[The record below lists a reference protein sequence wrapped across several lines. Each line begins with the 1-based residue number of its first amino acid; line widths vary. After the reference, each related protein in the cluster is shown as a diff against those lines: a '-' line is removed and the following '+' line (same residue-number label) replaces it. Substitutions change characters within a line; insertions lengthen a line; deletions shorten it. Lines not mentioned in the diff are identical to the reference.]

1 MVFKVVVDYYDDF
14 DKKENKR
21 GLFLMADSYSNVIEK
36 LVNYYG
42 EEDLLEIKI
51 TPWSPDDFVKFDL
64 DNSDEDWLFNKVDK
78 DIGEKVIWQQIFEVV
93 GLLVYL

>member
-1 MVFKVVVDYYDDF
+1 MVFKVVVDFYDEF
-14 DKKENKR
+14 DKKEKKR
-21 GLFLMADSYSNVIEK
+21 GLFLVADSYSNVIEK

-64 DNSDEDWLFNKVDK
+64 DNPDEDWLFNKIDK
-78 DIGEKVIWQQIFEVV
+78 DIGEKVIW
-93 GLLVYL
+93 